1 MKKSFKRYLSLVMVL
16 MVAFVC
22 LFSVSVSAAS
32 VEVARF
38 EFGANDSS
46 KTDESNSTQ
55 DGKDATTYTEKSGVY
70 TLTLYNMTKAYK
82 DAYDAKGNAC
92 LKLGTSKVAGSFSFD
107 VPSDVEQVGIL
118 VAGYKAK
125 TVTVKVN
132 NTSKSISTL
141 SSKGEYTEV
150 IVDTTSTKTVN
161 FATSTNYRC
170 KIDAIVF
177 YASGVSSEPA
187 ISINGS
193 EVAEVAE
200 VVALTAV
207 TENVT
212 GTVVWSSSDEQVAT
226 VDQNGNVTALAMGKT
241 TITATVD
248 GVSDSIKFIVYPSSK
263 SQITIAE
270 AIEICEFTGEVD
282 TPYNYVTTGKVKTID
297 TAYDAN
303 YGNITVTITD
313 GVSSIKVFRLKGGS
327 ELKVGD
333 TITVTGPL
341 VNYKSNT
348 PEFNQGCT
356 YELIVD
362 PIDAILEQLN
372 AVESYMGLAYTYTPV
387 EGTDETTYDSVF
399 RIRCGIDF
407 AIADIEGVESY
418 GIKVATSDKEKEY
431 EKDCE
436 FWAEDTE
443 SEEQCY
449 YVVIDLGNLFAEDE
463 KFEIEF
469 TVSAYVVVD
478 GEIYYSEFEK
488 SFSVAT
494 LVKEYYESLEVEEV
508 KPLYDLLLEMGKIE

>member
-22 LFSVSVSAAS
+22 LFSVSVKAAS

-46 KTDESNSTQ
+46 KTDESNQAQ

-70 TLTLYNMTKAYK
+70 TLTLSNMTKVYK

-92 LKLGTSKVAGSFSFD
+92 LKLGTSSKTGSFSFD

-161 FATSTNYRC
+161 FVTSTNYRC

-248 GVSDSIKFIVYPSSK
+248 GVSDSIKFTVYPSSK
-263 SQITIAE
+263 SEITIAE
-270 AIEICEFTGEVD
+270 AIEICEFTGETD
-282 TPYNYVTTGKVKTID
+282 TPYNYVTTGKIKSID

-327 ELKVGD
+327 DLKVGD
-333 TITVTGPL
+333 KIKVTGPL

-362 PIDAILEQLN
+362 PVDAILEQLN
-372 AVESYMGLAYTYTPV
+372 NVESYMSLAYTYTPV
-387 EGTDETTYDSVF
+387 EGEEGVYDSVF

-407 AIADIEGVESY
+407 AIADIEGVESF
-418 GIKVATSDKEKEY
+418 GIKVATSEKEKEY
-431 EKDCE
+431 DETSE
-436 FWAEDTE
+436 FWAEDNT

-449 YVVIDLGNLFAEDE
+449 YVVIDLGNLFAADE
-463 KFEIEF
+463 RFEIEF

-488 SFSVAT
+488 TFSVAY
-494 LVKEYYESLEVEEV
+494 LVAYYYESLEVEQV